1 MFCLLEIVST
11 LRWTVFV
18 YLGSASRIFI
28 NIYFDVRVQGVV
40 IVICYFGEIFIAR
53 GVQESGDCW
62 QCKMVLYKGS
72 LLGFLIDRSLLLTQF
87 AHNKF

>member
-1 MFCLLEIVST
+1 MIGST

-28 NIYFDVRVQGVV
+28 SIYFDVRVQEVV
-40 IVICYFGEIFIAR
+40 IVICYFGEMFIAG
-53 GVQESGDCW
+53 GVQESRDCW

-72 LLGFLIDRSLLLTQF
+72 LLGFLIDRSLLWTQF